1 MKRTNLDI
9 VQTVLSSMDGDEVN
23 SVSDTTESRQVLA
36 LVQTVY
42 FDIAALGEL
51 PRDDAPF
58 QLEPSVDATKPVTM
72 YLPDDVS
79 DIRWIKYDCQTAEEP
94 TVVYR
99 EVYPLPLWDFISMVT
114 NLDPG
119 ETDVDTYTH
128 VIGDDTFTFYCKND
142 NPPKYYTTTDDNALL
157 FDSYDNL
164 VDNTLQKS
172 KTLCFG
178 QKTFAWQ
185 PTDTFVVPLDE
196 KQHQRLLH
204 EVKSLA
210 FAELK
215 QSQHVKAEK
224 SAREIKINQQ
234 SSKTK
239 IPTQTAYQQITG
251 MGRLTTHGREKP
263 TGRYK

>member
-1 MKRTNLDI
+1 MKYTNLEL
-9 VQTVLSSMDGDEVN
+9 VQKVLSSMDGDEIN
-23 SVSDTTESRQVLA
+23 SVADTTESMQVLS

-42 FDIAALGEL
+42 FDIAALGEQT
-51 PRDDAPF
+51 RDDAPF
-58 QLEPSVDATKPVTM
+58 QLEPSTDATKPVTM
-72 YLPDDVS
+72 FLPSDVA
-79 DIRWIKYDCQTAEEP
+79 DLRWIKYDSQTVEAP
-94 TVVYR
+94 TVLYR
-99 EVYPLPLWDFISMVT
+99 EVYPLPLWDFITMVT
-114 NLDPG
+114 AFDPSA
-119 ETDVDTYTH
+119 DNVQSYTH
-128 VIGDDTFTFYCKND
+128 VIGDDTWTFYCNND

-157 FDSYDNL
+157 FDSYDNA

-178 QKTFAWQ
+178 QKTFPWQ
-185 PTDTFVVPLDE
+185 GTDTFVVPLDE
-196 KQHQRLLH
+196 KEHQRLLH

-224 SAREIKINQQ
+224 TARDLKINLQ

-239 IPTQTAYQQITG
+239 VPLQTAYDQITG
-251 MGRLTTHGREKP
+251 MGRLTTHGRLKP